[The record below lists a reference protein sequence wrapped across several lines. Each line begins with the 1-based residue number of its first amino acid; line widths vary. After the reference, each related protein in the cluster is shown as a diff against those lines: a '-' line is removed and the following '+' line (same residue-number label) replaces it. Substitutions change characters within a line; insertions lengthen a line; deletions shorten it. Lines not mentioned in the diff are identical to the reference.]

1 MKSKKRI
8 VDNEIIEQP
17 NAYIPKE
24 RCIFYGVM
32 KRISVTKGVFDTLK
46 DALKSMVIKFI
57 RPTDPDDIDS
67 GGWSINAFDKRTRAL
82 IKQKIYVSTFDD
94 FYLSPEYNNEYSIG
108 VNTKTFATYIKQ
120 AGVTDILTWYV
131 DKDNTDELVFVF
143 YNPIKNITNV
153 RKLKLYN
160 IKEDAIHIP
169 NTDFVCQLGIRAE
182 DFHKYIKDSSICT
195 EDIAISFIDTETTQ
209 NTIILSDPKGMAECI
224 LTEESEG
231 ITIEKT
237 NPKGSNV
244 IIKNV
249 YKLKNLIIFG
259 KSQTYCSHVQLFL
272 KDNYPLIVN
281 YDIENYGYTVL
292 ILPPISDG
300 TDKPNDDEDDDED
313 DDDDDDERNKLHRE
327 EGNSDEEEKRRKKKM
342 ERKMKL

>member
-1 MKSKKRI
+1 MKIKKAKD
-8 VDNEIIEQP
+8 VDNGDESEMEP
-17 NAYIPKE
+17 YIAKE

-32 KRISVTKGVFDTLK
+32 KRIAVTKGVFDTLK
-46 DALKSMVIKFI
+46 DALKSMVIKFM

-82 IKQKIYVSTFDD
+82 IKQKIYVSTFAD
-94 FYLSPEYNNEYSIG
+94 FYLNPEYNNEYSIG
-108 VNTKTFATYIKQ
+108 VNSKMFATYIKQ
-120 AGVTDILTWYV
+120 ANVNDILTWYV

-143 YNPIKNITNV
+143 YNKAKNITNV

-160 IKEDAIHIP
+160 IKEDAIRIP
-169 NTDFVCQLGIRAE
+169 DTDFPCQLGILSE

-195 EDIAISFIDTETTQ
+195 EEIAISFIDTEETQ
-209 NTIILSDPKGMAECI
+209 NTIILSDPKGMSECI

-237 NPKGSNV
+237 NPLGSNV

-249 YKLKNLIIFG
+249 YKLKNLIIFV
-259 KSQTYCSHVQLFL
+259 KSQAYCTHVQLFL
-272 KDNYPLIVN
+272 KDNYPLIIN
-281 YDIENYGYTVL
+281 YDIEEYGYTVL

-300 TDKPNDDEDDDED
+300 ADKPNDDDDDSETHENLCHEEGEEEEEEEP
-313 DDDDDDERNKLHRE
+313 DDEY
-327 EGNSDEEEKRRKKKM
+327 G
-342 ERKMKL
+342 